1 MTTAS
6 WPARLFELP
15 TRGVLGVVAGLNL
28 LAIVVAALT
37 GNLPNWPPS
46 QADIH
51 VADQTGAAIFTFSG
65 RDNILDLGAITIW
78 NDISIS
84 NSIFTAWIVM
94 AILVALAIIATARLS
109 EQPGRLQNLFE
120 LVVQALTD
128 FMREAGGPGVVRF
141 LPLFGSLF
149 LFALFCNWVFVVP
162 FMGQIE
168 LLHPPTADYHT
179 NLGLALTGFAWYQAA
194 GIRQNGLG
202 YFTRWV
208 NFPAFKEGP
217 LVGGV
222 MLIFVGPIEFASEL
236 FRILTLTLR
245 LWGNI
250 WGGEIVLAV
259 LSALLFV
266 PSLVLP
272 FIGLELFIGFIQAFV
287 FAFLVL
293 LYIILALESHG
304 GEEHEAHES
313 DTHESEAHNEALPKA
328 A

>member
-1 MTTAS
+1 VTTAS

-15 TRGVLGVVAGLNL
+15 PRGVIGLVLLLNGAAVAG
-28 LAIVVAALT
+28 AALT
-37 GNLPNWPPS
+37 GNLPNWPPG

-51 VADQTGAAIFTFSG
+51 VADQTGTPIFTFAG
-65 RDNILDLGAITIW
+65 ADNISSGGPITIW

-84 NSIFTAWIVM
+84 NSIFTAWLVM
-94 AILVALAIIATARLS
+94 AVLVLLAILATARLS
-109 EQPGRLQNLFE
+109 EQPGRLQSFFE
-120 LVVQALTD
+120 LIVQGLVD

-149 LFALFCNWVFVVP
+149 LFALFSNWLSIVP
-162 FMGQIE
+162 LVGQIE
-168 LLHPPTADYHT
+168 LLHSPTADYHT
-179 NLGLALTGFAWYQAA
+179 NLGLALTGFIWYQAA

-208 NFPAFKEGP
+208 NLPAFKEGP
-217 LVGGV
+217 LVGFV

-250 WGGEIVLAV
+250 WGGEIVLSV
-259 LSALLFV
+259 LAALLFL
-266 PSLVLP
+266 PSLSLP

-304 GEEHEAHES
+304 GEEHEAHEG
-313 DTHESEAHNEALPKA
+313 EAHHEALPMA

>member
-1 MTTAS
+1 MI
-6 WPARLFELP
+6 
-15 TRGVLGVVAGLNL
+15 VLLLNAVAVIG
-28 LAIVVAALT
+28 AAVT
-37 GNLPNWPPS
+37 GNLPNWPPG

-51 VADQTGAAIFTFSG
+51 VAEQTGSALITFDDSNKG
-65 RDNILDLGAITIW
+65 WDLGVIQIPL
-78 NDISIS
+78 DVSIS

-94 AILVALAIIATARLS
+94 AVLLALGFLAGRSVS
-109 EQPGRLQNLFE
+109 EVPGKLQGFFE
-120 LVVQALTD
+120 LIVQFLVD
-128 FMREAGGPGVVRF
+128 FMRDAGGPQVVRF
-141 LPLFGSLF
+141 LPLFGTLF
-149 LFALFCNWVFVVP
+149 LFALFSNWLGIVP
-162 FMGQIE
+162 LVGQIE
-168 LLHPPTADYHT
+168 LLHTPTADYHT
-179 NLGLALTGFAWYQAA
+179 NLGLALTGFVWYQAA

-208 NFPAFKEGP
+208 NFPAFKDGP
-217 LVGGV
+217 LVGSV
-222 MLIFVGPIEFASEL
+222 MLIFVGPIELFSEL

-293 LYIILALESHG
+293 LYIILALESHSEG
-304 GEEHEAHES
+304 HEEHVTDEQAHIP
-313 DTHESEAHNEALPKA
+313 TAQA

>member
-1 MTTAS
+1 VTTAS

-15 TRGVLGVVAGLNL
+15 TRGVLALIVGANL
-28 LAIVVAALT
+28 LVVVIAGLT
-37 GNLPNWPPS
+37 GNLPNWPPT

-51 VADQTGAAIFTFSG
+51 VADQTGTPIFTFAG
-65 RDNILDLGAITIW
+65 HDNISAGGPITIW

-84 NSIFTAWIVM
+84 NSIFTAWLVM
-94 AILVALAIIATARLS
+94 AVLVLLAVLATARLS

-120 LVVQALTD
+120 VIVQGLVD

-149 LFALFCNWVFVVP
+149 LFALLSNWLSIVP
-162 FMGQIE
+162 LVGQIE
-168 LLHPPTADYHT
+168 LLHSPTADYHT
-179 NLGLALTGFAWYQAA
+179 DLGMALTGFVWYQAA
-194 GIRQNGLG
+194 GIRQNGIG
-202 YFTRWV
+202 YFTRWI
-208 NFPAFKEGP
+208 NFTGFREGV
-217 LVGGV
+217 LVGVVMILVGV
-222 MLIFVGPIEFASEL
+222 IELFSEL

-250 WGGEIVLAV
+250 WGGEIVLSV
-259 LSALLFV
+259 LAALLFL
-266 PSLVLP
+266 PSLSLP

-304 GEEHEAHES
+304 GEEHEAHEG
-313 DTHESEAHNEALPKA
+313 EAHHEAHTEARPMA

>member
-15 TRGVLGVVAGLNL
+15 PRGVIGLVLLLNGAAVAG
-28 LAIVVAALT
+28 AALT
-37 GNLPNWPPS
+37 GNLPNWPPG

-51 VADQTGAAIFTFSG
+51 VADQTGTPIFTFAG
-65 RDNILDLGAITIW
+65 ADNISSGGPITIW

-84 NSIFTAWIVM
+84 NSIFTAWLVM
-94 AILVALAIIATARLS
+94 AVLVLLAILATARLS
-109 EQPGRLQNLFE
+109 EQPGRLQSFFE
-120 LVVQALTD
+120 LIVQGLVD

-149 LFALFCNWVFVVP
+149 LFALFSNWLSIVP
-162 FMGQIE
+162 LVGQIE
-168 LLHPPTADYHT
+168 LLHSPTADYHT
-179 NLGLALTGFAWYQAA
+179 NLGLALTGFIWYQAA

-208 NFPAFKEGP
+208 NLPAFKEGP
-217 LVGGV
+217 LVGFV

-250 WGGEIVLAV
+250 WGGEIVLSV
-259 LSALLFV
+259 LAALLFL
-266 PSLVLP
+266 PSLSLP

-304 GEEHEAHES
+304 GEEHEAHEG
-313 DTHESEAHNEALPKA
+313 EAHHEALPMA

>member
-1 MTTAS
+1 VTTAS
-6 WPARLFELP
+6 WQARLFELP
-15 TRGVLGVVAGLNL
+15 TRGVLAVVAGLNL
-28 LAIVVAALT
+28 LAILIAAVT
-37 GNLPNWPPS
+37 GNLPNWPPT

-51 VADQTGAAIFTFSG
+51 VADQTGTPIFTFAG
-65 RDNILDLGAITIW
+65 HDNISSGGPITIW

-84 NSIFTAWIVM
+84 NSIFTAWLVM
-94 AILVALAIIATARLS
+94 AVLVLLAILATARLT

-120 LVVQALTD
+120 MVIQGLAD

-149 LFALFCNWVFVVP
+149 LFALLSNWLFIVP
-162 FMGQIE
+162 LMGQIE

-179 NLGLALTGFAWYQAA
+179 NLGLALTGFVWYQAA

-208 NFPAFKEGP
+208 NIPAFKEGP
-217 LVGGV
+217 LVGVV

-250 WGGEIVLAV
+250 WGGEIVLSV

-266 PSLVLP
+266 PSFVLP
-272 FIGLELFIGFIQAFV
+272 FVGLELFIGFIQAFV

-313 DTHESEAHNEALPKA
+313 EAHDEALPMA